1 MLEFVHDYY
10 KDNIEK
16 KRISRAKSFSI
27 SRAYDDGLWFAWVH
41 YNRNRWKKNRRY
53 SKKLLDD
60 DWFYHVAIDPTNIKD
75 SSAWREKYIKVT
87 DVILNKLKQSR
98 IENPKVWRQQF
109 MDNVERNVKPFKS
122 NDDAWDYLFEFERL
136 GKQIKVENKKKLA
149 HKKLVG
155 EIYVALKRMDIE
167 ERLKKISPN
176 LLLFPELHTNNITTQ
191 SRKKLSKKEFKK
203 NLFNAQMELGI
214 QGQQL
219 NLIGV

>member
-1 MLEFVHDYY
+1 MLEFFHDYY

-16 KRISRAKSFSI
+16 KRISRAKNFSI

-60 DWFYHVAIDPTNIKD
+60 DWFYHVAIDPTNIKN

-122 NDDAWDYLFEFERL
+122 NDDAWDYLFEFERKIFL
-136 GKQIKVENKKKLA
+136 
-149 HKKLVG
+149 
-155 EIYVALKRMDIE
+155 EIC
-167 ERLKKISPN
+167 SG
-176 LLLFPELHTNNITTQ
+176 
-191 SRKKLSKKEFKK
+191 FKW
-203 NLFNAQMELGI
+203 F
-214 QGQQL
+214 
-219 NLIGV
+219 